1 MMLRSVRPCVTALLF
16 FCPAAAPQVAASAA
30 EYSGVY
36 EGTIGAARVV
46 VELGDTSGTYFYST
60 KGTDIFLQVSAKN
73 GAIAVVE
80 KSGEDADS
88 LAPTGRWS
96 VKADGSHLSGTWSP
110 PKRGRT
116 LPINL
121 TRVAALV
128 QRPQNDDPT
137 GHAGGSMAYG
147 QRWIAARLQWTLGR
161 EIPVGDLSYAVA
173 TDSIFGTHM
182 PRLVRF
188 ADAGRKAKINEA
200 IERLQVE
207 KILDARETSISLR
220 QSLAGRENKSIDA
233 TAEANPE
240 SEQDLRI
247 TELVPD
253 ALSFVI
259 RGSWN
264 GGGAHPNS
272 YVAAYTIDLVQAE
285 PVEGT
290 LLSRDEKT
298 PRDKIFDG
306 VLNLDEPENR
316 LAFETLWVGKLRASL
331 PEIAA
336 KSDDDADNA
345 CSEEI
350 KSPGFLDSEGST
362 YALYLVDGGL
372 AVHPTSW
379 PNVVAYCF
387 TEFKYVPVVLT
398 IGELKPFIAPGRSLI
413 GMK

>member
-240 SEQDLRI
+240 SVQDLRI

-272 YVAAYTIDLVQAE
+272 YVAAYTIDLVQAK

-290 LLSRDEKT
+290 LLTRDETKQA
-298 PRDKIFDG
+298 KVFDG
-306 VLNLDEPENR
+306 ALNLDMPEKR
-316 LAFETLWVGKLRASL
+316 KAFETLWVTKLRASL
-331 PEIAA
+331 PKVAVKTE
-336 KSDDDADNA
+336 DDADAACIEAINA
-345 CSEEI
+345 
-350 KSPGFLDSEGST
+350 PDFLEDGGRS
-362 YALYLVDGGL
+362 YYLYRMEGGL
-372 AVHPTSW
+372 AVHPIGW
-379 PNVVAYCF
+379 PNVAAYCF

-398 IGELKPFIAPGRSLI
+398 IQELKPFIVVLPGSI
-413 GMK
+413 DMK